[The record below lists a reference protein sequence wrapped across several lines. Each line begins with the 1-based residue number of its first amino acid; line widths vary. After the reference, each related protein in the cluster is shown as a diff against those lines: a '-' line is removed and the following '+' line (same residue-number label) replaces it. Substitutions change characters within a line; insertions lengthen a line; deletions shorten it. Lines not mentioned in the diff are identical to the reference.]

1 MDYHPL
7 GNTGLTVSVAGLGC
21 GGNSRLG
28 LGRGASFDE
37 CVGVARAAIDLG
49 VNFLDTAEVY
59 GTEEIVGAAVKAY
72 DRDKL
77 VISTKALFKEGD
89 TAKTVTRKVEASLK
103 RLGLDHVDIFHFHAV
118 RPAAYEHH
126 RDVLA
131 PALLRLKEQG
141 KVRHVGLTETGPR
154 DPDQAMLSRA
164 VEEAPWEVIMLAYSL
179 VNQGART
186 RVFPVTR
193 RRGIG
198 TLLMFVVRNIFSN
211 DAYRRAVFAKLVE
224 DGRLDASVLSQ
235 GSADGDPARLPRRRG
250 RRGEHH
256 RCGLSLCAP
265 RRRRRRH
272 PVRHRQPGA
281 CEGQHRVDLAA
292 ATPRPGGRAAAQ
304 DVRAPERRR
313 AGSAGAGE
321 GVETCHHRP
330 HLVCSPSFETARSLS
345 RGIRGG
351 PPQDEGSGRGGVGF
365 RVA

>member
-72 DRDKL
+72 DRDRL
-77 VISTKALFKEGD
+77 VISTKALFKTED
-89 TAKTVTRKVEASLK
+89 TAETVTQKVEASLK

-118 RPAAYEHH
+118 GPAAYEHH
-126 RDVLA
+126 RDLLA

-164 VEEAPWEVIMLAYSL
+164 VEEAPWEVVMLAYSL

-186 RVFPVTR
+186 KVFPVTA

-224 DGRLDASVLSQ
+224 DGLLDKSVLSE
-235 GSADGDPARLPRRRG
+235 GDPLAFLVAEGGAASITDAAYRYARHEKGADVILFGTGNRAHVKANIESILRPPLPAPAIERLHKTFG
-250 RRGEHH
+250 H
-256 RCGLSLCAP
+256 LS
-265 RRRRRRH
+265 
-272 PVRHRQPGA
+272 
-281 CEGQHRVDLAA
+281 
-292 ATPRPGGRAAAQ
+292 
-304 DVRAPERRR
+304 
-313 AGSAGAGE
+313 
-321 GVETCHHRP
+321 
-330 HLVCSPSFETARSLS
+330 
-345 RGIRGG
+345 
-351 PPQDEGSGRGGVGF
+351 GVGLDLPGP
-365 RVA
+365 VKA

>member
-1 MDYHPL
+1 MHYHPL

-72 DRDKL
+72 DRDRL
-77 VISTKALFKEGD
+77 VISTKALFKTDD
-89 TAKTVTRKVEASLK
+89 TAETVTQKVEASLK

-118 RPAAYEHH
+118 GPAAYEHH

-154 DPDQAMLSRA
+154 DPEQAMLARA
-164 VEEAPWEVIMLAYSL
+164 VEEAPWEVMMLAYSL
-179 VNQGART
+179 VNQGARA
-186 RVFPVTR
+186 RVFPVTV

-211 DAYRRAVFAKLVE
+211 DAYRRAVFARLVE
-224 DGRLDASVLSQ
+224 DGLLDKSVLS
-235 GSADGDPARLPRRRG
+235 DGDPLAFLVSEGGAASITDAAYRYARHEKGADVILFGTGNRAHVKANVDSILRPPLPAPVIERL
-250 RRGEHH
+250 H
-256 RCGLSLCAP
+256 RTFGHLS
-265 RRRRRRH
+265 
-272 PVRHRQPGA
+272 
-281 CEGQHRVDLAA
+281 
-292 ATPRPGGRAAAQ
+292 
-304 DVRAPERRR
+304 
-313 AGSAGAGE
+313 
-321 GVETCHHRP
+321 
-330 HLVCSPSFETARSLS
+330 
-345 RGIRGG
+345 
-351 PPQDEGSGRGGVGF
+351 GVGLDLPGP
-365 RVA
+365 VKV